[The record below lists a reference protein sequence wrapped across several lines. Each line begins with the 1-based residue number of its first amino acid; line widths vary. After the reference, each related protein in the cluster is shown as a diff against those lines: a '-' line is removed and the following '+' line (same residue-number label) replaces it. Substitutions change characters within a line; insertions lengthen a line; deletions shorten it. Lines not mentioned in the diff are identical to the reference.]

1 MSSSPHTG
9 DTGAARPAEPT
20 GQRPLP
26 PGVVGLSTLERGQR
40 TERRES
46 APSGT
51 LIVGEGI
58 QVKGK
63 IESCQRLVVEAG
75 LVEAVRSGHLAGAAL
90 DVTEEEPLA
99 ATSPLWDLPGVI
111 ITPHVGGQSAL
122 RIDNIT
128 NMFCQNLTRRQ
139 TGRPLVN
146 YLADKRLGFPIR
158 GGETPIWGRS
168 EEHTS
173 ELQSH

>member
-63 IESCQRLVVEAG
+63 IESCQRLVVEG
-75 LVEAVRSGHLAGAAL
+75 HVEAAMSAVALEVLAKGMFEGTAEVENAEISGAFDGALTVRGQLIIKDSGRVSGIIRYGRIQIEAGGKISGEIDTVQAV
-90 DVTEEEPLA
+90 D
-99 ATSPLWDLPGVI
+99 TSK
-111 ITPHVGGQSAL
+111 
-122 RIDNIT
+122 
-128 NMFCQNLTRRQ
+128 
-139 TGRPLVN
+139 
-146 YLADKRLGFPIR
+146 LADVVA
-158 GGETPIWGRS
+158 S
-168 EEHTS
+168 
-173 ELQSH
+173 